1 MLQSA
6 DIAPPA
12 PPAPVSPPAPLRPTS
27 AADLAQL
34 PPAEGTPVV
43 VAPGA
48 HEVLMALQAQR
59 DELRDQLNTLEHKRE
74 EITEQIRENR
84 SQGLDISGLEAR
96 IKSIDGRIAG
106 LEQNIAL
113 ADKAVAD
120 QAAQPGA
127 VVQEPAEVFHRDGP
141 PEGFFVLGGFFI
153 VLVMMPIAIAFARR
167 LWKKGMHSAP
177 ALPPD
182 LGDRLRKIEDAVESV
197 AVEVERIG
205 EGQRFMSRV
214 FTDRA
219 GSAPD
224 PRALAE
230 GAAPPID
237 VAQRQKV
244 AEPR

>member
-6 DIAPPA
+6 DLA
-12 PPAPVSPPAPLRPTS
+12 PPAPVAPVTPPTPPTPRVIVNGQ
-27 AADLAQL
+27 DRTLD
-34 PPAEGTPVV
+34 VI
-43 VAPGA
+43 PGA

-84 SQGLDISGLEAR
+84 SQGLDISGLETR
-96 IKSIDGRIAG
+96 VKSIDGRIAG

-127 VVQEPAEVFHRDGP
+127 VVPDVPETFHRDGP

-153 VLVMMPIAIAFARR
+153 VLVMMPIALAFARR
-167 LWKKGMHSAP
+167 LWKRGMHAAP
-177 ALPPD
+177 ALAPD

-219 GSAPD
+219 GGAPD
-224 PRALAE
+224 PRALVE
-230 GAAPPID
+230 GAAPAID
-237 VAQRQKV
+237 VAQRHKV